1 MLDSNVLISAL
12 IAHTG
17 AAGYIYQEWRR
28 GRFQLVTSE
37 IQLAEIRRVSRYP
50 RVAKRISRQ
59 VIGEA
64 INFLQNAV
72 YYERIPRKYQCE
84 DPEDAYL
91 LDLADISG
99 ADFLV
104 TGDLRAGLLEKRKVG
119 RASILSTSTFAGLL
133 SA

>member
-1 MLDSNVLISAL
+1 
-12 IAHTG
+12 
-17 AAGYIYQEWRR
+17 
-28 GRFQLVTSE
+28 VTSE